1 MLHFYCSNKFHFK
14 WPYYKAAEFIPVS
27 QIISSL
33 KVNEAS
39 QIIYLKLETGTDY
52 NEAVL
57 LGTYDA

>member
-1 MLHFYCSNKFHFK
+1 M
-14 WPYYKAAEFIPVS
+14 PVA

-33 KVNEAS
+33 KVS
-39 QIIYLKLETGTDY
+39 QIIHLKLETGTDY